1 VQNQKNTQTSKM
13 LDDALNLYY
22 LNGNGLKREVVMRD
36 RDRGVAGILAKKR
49 EKLKGPPLESPRHHA
64 GTFIPPHIPFR

>member
-1 VQNQKNTQTSKM
+1 V
-13 LDDALNLYY
+13 DDALNLYY
-22 LNGNGLKREVVMRD
+22 LKGNGLKREVVIRDRD

-49 EKLKGPPLESPRHHA
+49 EKLKGPPLESPCHHA